1 MTNDQPHSR
10 QIKYS
15 ESDIPK
21 EFFIL
26 TGQEMISVDE
36 TPNTESLTHIIIAY
50 QPSKWSILRDDDDLI
65 CLVSAS
71 DINDTVTVSKVD
83 LMISEKWV
91 SETLH
96 LNKANLFHTCQ
107 QILPQLFEQQ
117 KNYIVKTFPVWQTKK

>member
-26 TGQEMISVDE
+26 TGQEMISED
-36 TPNTESLTHIIIAY
+36 NQIITHIIIAY

-71 DINDTVTVSKVD
+71 DINDTVTVSKID

-91 SETLH
+91 SETLY
-96 LNKANLFHTCQ
+96 LNKVNLFHICQ